1 MKVKIEGQS
10 CFIMSPAI
18 SLEPSQS
25 PPPSSLRRSG
35 SAFEYLTPG
44 SSSGSS
50 STNNH
55 LAKRMGEVSSS
66 FSSSDNSKSSIDRM
80 DLGSSAERLSA
91 QVKAISVLNTVRAM
105 QDEIKDINQQIENE
119 NAMLA
124 DTTTEARN
132 DLQSQLT
139 RLAFEMG
146 KSNSAAQVDP
156 GLLLTGDSLSSSVTT
171 PNTQPSSIDL
181 GDALK
186 ILADKRQKLES
197 SQRIIEE
204 ARLRQAEDTLQNDR
218 KIQQEKN
225 R

>member
-1 MKVKIEGQS
+1 MSFV
-10 CFIMSPAI
+10 MSPPPGI
-18 SLEPSQS
+18 SLEQS
-25 PPPSSLRRSG
+25 TTTTLRRSP
-35 SAFEYLTPG
+35 SSSLEYLTPG
-44 SSSGSS
+44 SSGSS
-50 STNNH
+50 STSNH
-55 LAKRMGEVSSS
+55 FAKRMGEASS
-66 FSSSDNSKSSIDRM
+66 FISSDNSKSVDRM
-80 DLGSSAERLSA
+80 DLGSSADRLSA

-105 QDEIKDINQQIENE
+105 QDEIKDINQQIEKE
-119 NAMLA
+119 NSMLA
-124 DTTTEARN
+124 ETTTEARN

-156 GLLLTGDSLSSSVTT
+156 GLLLTGDSLSVTT

-204 ARLRQAEDTLQNDR
+204 ARLRQAEDTLQRDQ

>member
-1 MKVKIEGQS
+1 
-10 CFIMSPAI
+10 MSPAI

-66 FSSSDNSKSSIDRM
+66 FSNNNSKSGSDRM

-146 KSNSAAQVDP
+146 KSNSAQVDP
-156 GLLLTGDSLSSSVTT
+156 GLLLTGDSLASSN
-171 PNTQPSSIDL
+171 PTQPSSIDL

>member
-1 MKVKIEGQS
+1 MSFV
-10 CFIMSPAI
+10 MSPPPGI
-18 SLEPSQS
+18 SLEQS
-25 PPPSSLRRSG
+25 TTTTLRRSP
-35 SAFEYLTPG
+35 SSSLEYLTPG
-44 SSSGSS
+44 SSGSS
-50 STNNH
+50 STSNH
-55 LAKRMGEVSSS
+55 FAKRMGEASS
-66 FSSSDNSKSSIDRM
+66 FISSDNSKSVDRM
-80 DLGSSAERLSA
+80 DLGSSADRLSA

-105 QDEIKDINQQIENE
+105 QDEIKDINQQIEKE
-119 NAMLA
+119 NSMLA

-156 GLLLTGDSLSSSVTT
+156 GLLLTGDSLSVTT

-204 ARLRQAEDTLQNDR
+204 ARLRQAEDTLQRDQ

>member
-1 MKVKIEGQS
+1 
-10 CFIMSPAI
+10 MSPAI

-66 FSSSDNSKSSIDRM
+66 FSSSDNSKSGSDRM

-146 KSNSAAQVDP
+146 KSNSAQVDP
-156 GLLLTGDSLSSSVTT
+156 GLLLTGDSLASSN
-171 PNTQPSSIDL
+171 PTQPSSIDL

>member
-1 MKVKIEGQS
+1 MSFV
-10 CFIMSPAI
+10 MSPPPGI
-18 SLEPSQS
+18 SLEQS
-25 PPPSSLRRSG
+25 TTTTLRRSP
-35 SAFEYLTPG
+35 SSSFEYLTPG
-44 SSSGSS
+44 SSGSS
-50 STNNH
+50 STSNH
-55 LAKRMGEVSSS
+55 FAKRMGEASS
-66 FSSSDNSKSSIDRM
+66 FISSDNSKSIDRM
-80 DLGSSAERLSA
+80 DLGSSADRLSA

-105 QDEIKDINQQIENE
+105 QDEIKDINQQIEKE
-119 NAMLA
+119 NSMLA
-124 DTTTEARN
+124 ETTTEARN

-156 GLLLTGDSLSSSVTT
+156 GLLLTGDSLSVTT

-204 ARLRQAEDTLQNDR
+204 ARLRQAEDTLQRDQ